1 MTACGRERRGGFV
14 PASWLFVELVL
25 ALIGLTS
32 LANAQTE
39 IDRAVAR
46 FYVRETGGVE
56 APRFVYM
63 RELAFE
69 ARIEALAEGEPRP
82 GEPAYRPR
90 HVRAAFDRHI
100 TETVLESLG
109 IDPEPSAADIAH
121 RVDEARLALI
131 ERVHGVVPLREAAA
145 AEGVAETEILRL
157 LRRQAVA
164 SLYLDRMVAPMLLPT
179 ESELEA
185 VHRTQRTPFS
195 GRPFEEVEPA
205 LRRWVVEGRLS
216 TALSAYYDG
225 LRTRLVVTTLK

>member
-1 MTACGRERRGGFV
+1 VVA
-14 PASWLFVELVL
+14 LLVFST
-25 ALIGLTS
+25 LTS
-32 LANAQTE
+32 LARAQTE

-56 APRFVYM
+56 APRFIYM

-69 ARIEALAEGEPRP
+69 ARLEALAEGEQRP
-82 GEPAYRPR
+82 GEPPYRPR
-90 HVRAAFDRHI
+90 HVRAAFDRHV

-109 IDPEPSAADIAH
+109 IDPQPSTADIGR

-131 ERVHGVVPLREAAA
+131 ERVRGVVPLREALQ
-145 AEGVAETEILRL
+145 AEEIAETELLRL
-157 LRRQAVA
+157 LRRQALA

-195 GRPFEEVEPA
+195 GRPFDEVEAA

>member
-1 MTACGRERRGGFV
+1 
-14 PASWLFVELVL
+14 
-25 ALIGLTS
+25 
-32 LANAQTE
+32 
-39 IDRAVAR
+39 
-46 FYVRETGGVE
+46 VRETGGVE

-69 ARIEALAEGEPRP
+69 ARLESHSEGEPPP
-82 GEPAYRPR
+82 GDPPYRPR
-90 HVRAAFDRHI
+90 HVRAAFDRHV

-109 IDPEPSAADIAH
+109 IDPKPSEADVNR

-131 ERVHGVVPLREAAA
+131 ERVHGVVPLREALS
-145 AEGVAETEILRL
+145 AEGVAETELLRL
-157 LRRQAVA
+157 LRRQALA

-195 GRPFEEVEPA
+195 GRPFDEVAPA

>member
-1 MTACGRERRGGFV
+1 VR
-14 PASWLFVELVL
+14 LFAAIVL
-25 ALIGLTS
+25 SLIGATTV
-32 LANAQTE
+32 ANAETE

-69 ARIEALAEGEPRP
+69 SRLESLAEGEPRP
-82 GEPAYRPR
+82 GEPPYRPR
-90 HVRAAFDRHI
+90 HVRAAFDRHV

-109 IDPEPSAADIAH
+109 IDPQPSMADIAR

-131 ERVHGVVPLREAAA
+131 ERVRGVVPLREAAQ
-145 AEGVAETEILRL
+145 AEGIAETEIIRL
-157 LRRQAVA
+157 LRRQALA

-195 GRPFEEVEPA
+195 GRPFDEVEPV